1 MPIVPNL
8 AMPGSPASPNAP
20 AMERGGSVRVNAGE
34 ALAGL
39 GRIADNLAGMAPVPG
54 VPQNLGQ
61 GAAQG
66 MVNLGQGVK
75 DLGQARM
82 DIEARRAEARNYVE
96 LSKAS
101 LEMDREISEFQKFQE
116 TNPDP
121 ATWLPEWER
130 RSSEWPGRYL
140 EGRDYPPALQDSIR
154 ARVLSR
160 GQQFGMDVDVAATRQ
175 TVALARESL
184 MAEVSIAEEGGRLDE
199 ASALLR
205 TGVEKGWVRADVATE
220 RELQAQDNI
229 ERRTV
234 ADALDY
240 ADAFAMRGD
249 MENAFGALD
258 SIRGIIPEGEYQ
270 AKRARMETQVSVTVA
285 KGKILDRLSSGED
298 PDDIRAE
305 LEARNEDGSYV
316 AHSELRPA
324 VRAEILAPLYAASN
338 AEYESLVGGAA
349 KLIDSGV
356 IKDENELNSY
366 FERKEIDPLNKAIL
380 TAKLRGEVVKTEK
393 AIVDLQAA
401 AASYDPSK
409 DPDGRAYSAQMSAT
423 LLTLGDDPRSE
434 EILGTLTKRRNGEP
448 LTLSEDIF
456 RVKAR
461 EVSDLRDSAADYKVS
476 ASNLVIEEKDGRQV
490 FVDYSEAPEAGDP
503 ARFEKTVDPWFGKP
517 TVKAGRVV
525 EVSQQDRETLLK
537 AFTPD
542 RNAFDAEK
550 AAGIFVTDLKKK
562 AAADSETA
570 SVLNEMKRRADTG
583 VVKEDNWEEQYKGVV
598 MPIKDK
604 ATASMIDGALTSPG
618 TPEQRRIEALRN
630 KRDMLRAA
638 QGN

>member
-116 TNPDP
+116 TSPDP

-160 GQQFGMDVDVAATRQ
+160 GQQFGMDVDVAATKA

-184 MAEVSIAEEGGRLDE
+184 MAEVAIAEEGGRLDE

-205 TGVEKGWVRADVATE
+205 TGVEKGWVRADVAAE
-220 RELQAQDNI
+220 REMQAQDTI

-270 AKRARMETQVSVTVA
+270 SKRARLETVNAAAVDEDAA
-285 KGKILDRLSSGED
+285 KEMAMTEG
-298 PDDIRAE
+298 
-305 LEARNEDGSYV
+305 ARMTAAKLNEVNEDGAPKNFPHLKGARRLEMAQMLWKIDADEKQGIAGVVREGISNGAFQSLEQV
-316 AHSELRPA
+316 EQAFSDHPLSEVERRTFRDLIEGQFVKDEGYIQSAMTTAAAYDPA
-324 VRAEILAPLYAASN
+324 SDPTGERAAS
-338 AEYESLVGGAA
+338 
-349 KLIDSGV
+349 
-356 IKDENELNSY
+356 
-366 FERKEIDPLNKAIL
+366 
-380 TAKLRGEVVKTEK
+380 LRSEWSVVM
-393 AIVDLQAA
+393 A
-401 AASYDPSK
+401 
-409 DPDGRAYSAQMSAT
+409 G
-423 LLTLGDDPRSE
+423 DPRLE
-434 EILGTLTKRRNGEP
+434 KVAGVLAKRQNGEP
-448 LTLSEDIF
+448 LTMPENMRATKTKELLSVREAEGSWI
-456 RVKAR
+456 RPAESIVKATTPEGVTVYVDTTA
-461 EVSDLRDSAADYKVS
+461 EVK
-476 ASNLVIEEKDGRQV
+476 E
-490 FVDYSEAPEAGDP
+490 GDP
-503 ARFEKTVDPWFGKP
+503 GYFYEDRTWPTGNVKGRIVTLSQEDRLKVEEGKG
-517 TVKAGRVV
+517 T
-525 EVSQQDRETLLK
+525 
-537 AFTPD
+537 
-542 RNAFDAEK
+542 
-550 AAGIFVTDLKKK
+550 VTDLNAKNK
-562 AAADSETA
+562 AAAEDA
-570 SVLNEMKRRADTG
+570 SIMDALEQDADAG
-583 VVKEDNWEEQYKGVV
+583 KIQDEIQWDERYQSLALPV
-598 MPIKDK
+598 KDK
-604 ATASMIDGALTSPG
+604 AAKEIIDRGAGSVFSQ
-618 TPEQRRIEALRN
+618 TPESVITDPDELRQWMMGDQRN
-630 KRDMLRAA
+630 F
-638 QGN
+638 